1 MENLDKLV
9 NELRNLPNETQ
20 WLEFKHNNYEPT
32 MIGQDISALANSAA
46 MCEKSSAYMLWG
58 IDDKTHEIVGT
69 DYNLQTLK
77 KGNQELENWL
87 RSLLSRNADFE
98 FHTVPMNGKNVGVL
112 IIYRAANQTVM
123 FEKVDY
129 IRVGSYT
136 KKLNEFPALQAQLW
150 DRIRN
155 TKFEE
160 RYTKQDLELADAL
173 RLLDFTVYFDIR
185 NIPQPSDNNGVAHYM
200 VEEGIIVRQ
209 DNGLFAITNL
219 GAILFA
225 KRLTDFPRISRKAIR
240 VVQYQG
246 NNRLNMLKE
255 DVGGKGYVVGFEGLI
270 KYIEALLPTQE
281 VIAGALRE
289 KKTAYPSIAV
299 REAVANALIHQDF
312 SVTGT
317 GPVVEIFEKRIE
329 ITNSGTPLVDV
340 RRIIDNPPK
349 SRNEKLASLMRR
361 LRMCEELGTGWDKIV
376 ITCEL
381 YQLPAPKIE
390 LFEDSTRVTL
400 FSEMPFSNI
409 SMEDKLWACYLHAC
423 IKHVQGEQLTNSS
436 LRERFGLK
444 DSASGTISRL
454 IKEAVASEL
463 IKPLD
468 PTTAPRY
475 MKYIPI
481 RTWRSAAAASQDASS
496 RRSIRAALI
505 SVCIMPTSTPN
516 RRAITARSTPRT
528 ILHGIS
534 STQRTP

>member
-1 MENLDKLV
+1 MENLSKLV
-9 NELRNLPNETQ
+9 NELRKLPTEIQ
-20 WLEFKHNNYEPT
+20 WVEFKHNNYDPV

-46 MCEKSSAYMLWG
+46 MCEKSCAYMLWG
-58 IDDKTHEIVGT
+58 IDDTTHEIVGT

-98 FHTVPMNGKNVGVL
+98 FHTVTMNDKNIGVL
-112 IIYRAANQTVM
+112 IIYRAVNQTVM
-123 FEKVDY
+123 FEKTDY

-136 KKLNEFPALQAQLW
+136 KKLNEYPALQAQLW

-160 RYTKQDLELADAL
+160 RYAKQDMELADAL
-173 RLLDFTVYFDIR
+173 RLLDFVTYFDIR
-185 NIPQPSDNNGVAHYM
+185 NIPQPTDISGVAHYM
-200 VEEGIIVRQ
+200 LEEGVIVKQ
-209 DNGLFAITNL
+209 DNGLYAITNL
-219 GAILFA
+219 GAILLA
-225 KRLTDFPRISRKAIR
+225 KRLSDFSRISRKAIR

-246 NNRLNMLKE
+246 NSRLNMLKE
-255 DVGGKGYVVGFEGLI
+255 DVGGKGYVVGFEELI

-281 VIAGALRE
+281 LITGALRE
-289 KKTAYPSIAV
+289 KKSAYPILSV
-299 REAVANALIHQDF
+299 REVVANALIHQDF

-317 GPVVEIFEKRIE
+317 GPVVEIFDNRIE
-329 ITNSGTPLVDV
+329 VTNSGTPLVDV

-349 SRNEKLASLMRR
+349 SRNEKLAALMRR
-361 LRMCEELGTGWDKIV
+361 LKMCEELGTGWDKIV

-400 FSEMPFSNI
+400 FSEIPFSNL
-409 SMEDKLWACYLHAC
+409 SMENKLWACYLHAC

-436 LRERFGLK
+436 LRERFGLEN
-444 DSASGTISRL
+444 SASATISRL
-454 IKEAVASEL
+454 IKEAVAMEI

-475 MKYIPI
+475 MKYIPV
-481 RTWRSAAAASQDASS
+481 WA
-496 RRSIRAALI
+496 
-505 SVCIMPTSTPN
+505 
-516 RRAITARSTPRT
+516 
-528 ILHGIS
+528 
-534 STQRTP
+534 